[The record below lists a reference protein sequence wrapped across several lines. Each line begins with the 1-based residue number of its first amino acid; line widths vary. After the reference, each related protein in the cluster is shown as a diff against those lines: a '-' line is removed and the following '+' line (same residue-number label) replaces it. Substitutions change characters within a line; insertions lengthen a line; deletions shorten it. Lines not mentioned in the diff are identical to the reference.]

1 MQTSFSALAVYNRSP
16 SAYEALR
23 NLSILQLPC
32 TKVLKKVLKDGAEK
46 SGIDPHYFQSQQG
59 KFQAYQRQR
68 ESDGHPQPLG
78 IGVMMWDEVKVKD
91 FDLWYQTTSYNIKI
105 IIEMCECN
113 LILFPL
119 IFLFDSIKIFAN
131 KIVISGSEV
140 PTVLKDLQT

>member
-1 MQTSFSALAVYNRSP
+1 MSFAALAIYNRSP

-23 NLSILQLPC
+23 DCSILQLPC

-46 SGIDPHYFQSQQG
+46 PGIDLNYFQNQQE

-91 FDLWYQTTSYNIKI
+91 R
-105 IIEMCECN
+105 
-113 LILFPL
+113 L
-119 IFLFDSIKIFAN
+119 IFR
-131 KIVISGSEV
+131 
-140 PTVLKDLQT
+140 

>member
-1 MQTSFSALAVYNRSP
+1 
-16 SAYEALR
+16 
-23 NLSILQLPC
+23 
-32 TKVLKKVLKDGAEK
+32 
-46 SGIDPHYFQSQQG
+46 
-59 KFQAYQRQR
+59 
-68 ESDGHPQPLG
+68 
-78 IGVMMWDEVKVKD
+78 MWDEVKVKD